1 MSVLY
6 KLTLTLLICLP
17 ALSGVAQ
24 TDPAL
29 NRVLAGYT
37 YKVESGIPGK
47 RVYISCQRS
56 INAQGEIVGVGN
68 LDVQTK
74 QIFDNLKV
82 ELARV
87 GASLTD
93 IQQVSYRV
101 KNLSLVRTSFDRA
114 VSAYLPANPQIKE
127 FKDVQTLLKDDMLLE
142 VEVIAVVN

>member
-1 MSVLY
+1 MSVFQ
-6 KLTLTLLICLP
+6 KLALTLLISLP

-24 TDPAL
+24 TDPAF

-56 INAQGEIVGVGN
+56 INAQGQIVGAGN

-114 VSAYLPANPQIKE
+114 ISANLPVSPQIRE

-142 VEVIAVVN
+142 IEVIAVVN

>member
-1 MSVLY
+1 MSVLQ
-6 KLTLTLLICLP
+6 KLTLTLLISLP

-24 TDPAL
+24 IDPAL
-29 NRVLAGYT
+29 TKVLTGYT

-47 RVYISCQRS
+47 RVYISCQRAL
-56 INAQGEIVGVGN
+56 NAQGDIVGVGN
-68 LDVQTK
+68 LDAQTK

-101 KNLSLVRTSFDRA
+101 KNLSLVRTTFDQA
-114 VSAYLPANPQIKE
+114 VSAYLPVSPQIRE